1 MLVAVLVAVLVF
13 FAFAASVTSS
23 FLLVVVASLATSL
36 PAKRKSVIDRS
47 QPVSLAAT
55 RTTRI
60 LKCRQLRNFVLTCSW
75 HRANLLSSS

>member
-36 PAKRKSVIDRS
+36 LVLGTVRIFFLRHDFVWFVLACFA
-47 QPVSLAAT
+47 SLA
-55 RTTRI
+55 
-60 LKCRQLRNFVLTCSW
+60 L
-75 HRANLLSSS
+75 